1 MQSAWSWYAA
11 STAFHAQVQT
21 CQQTYLKDMQGLQ
34 DEHSIQI
41 KSIESQ
47 HAADMQRLQTKHS
60 IQIKSLQ
67 VEIKNIHADLQRLQD
82 EHTIQINNRNN
93 VDSVY
98 AYPPY
103 RHFPSVAHQERMR
116 IR

>member
-21 CQQTYLKDMQGLQ
+21 YQQDIQGLR

-41 KSIESQ
+41 KSINSQ

-67 VEIKNIHADLQRLQD
+67 DKIKNMQRLQD

-98 AYPPY
+98 AYPY
-103 RHFPSVAHQERMR
+103 RHFPSVAQQKHMR

>member
-1 MQSAWSWYAA
+1 
-11 STAFHAQVQT
+11 
-21 CQQTYLKDMQGLQ
+21 MQGLQ

-98 AYPPY
+98 AYPY
-103 RHFPSVAHQERMR
+103 RHFPSVAQQKRMR

>member
-1 MQSAWSWYAA
+1 MQ
-11 STAFHAQVQT
+11 
-21 CQQTYLKDMQGLQ
+21 DLQ
-34 DEHSIQI
+34 DEHLIQI

-67 VEIKNIHADLQRLQD
+67 DEIKNMQRLQD

-98 AYPPY
+98 AYAYPY
-103 RHFPSVAHQERMR
+103 RHFPSVAQQKHMR